1 MNFNPILSNSTIA
14 VSVPCRVDFGGTLD
28 ISTFYLALK
37 HKRPATLNLALDM
50 RTRVTLSPWESGRI
64 KISSR
69 GFDPVEQAHNE
80 AGIDHP
86 LGLMFA
92 VARYFD
98 AHGVHVHIESGSPP
112 RSALGGSSSAAVAV
126 AAAFYAA
133 LKKEVSPEH
142 VSWLAHYIES
152 SVAGVPCGMQDQ
164 TAAAFGGAN
173 LWEWKFGE
181 NGPLFDRVPVFRD
194 DLENRIKELNTH
206 ILVAYCGIPHESKD
220 INGQWVK
227 MFKSGVAYHQF
238 EQIADITRDFH
249 TALASGRYGVAG
261 ELMVRETE
269 VRGKLTPEVLDKTGK
284 RMFEKAK
291 AAHCGA
297 RFTGAGGGGCLWAVG
312 EQDCIQTLSAEW
324 RDILEGVENGRLLD
338 TSIDT
343 TGIRMED
350 PELA

>member
-1 MNFNPILSNSTIA
+1 
-14 VSVPCRVDFGGTLD
+14 
-28 ISTFYLALK
+28 FYLALK

-50 RTRVTLSPWESGRI
+50 RTRVTLSPWEPGRI

-69 GFDPVEQAHNE
+69 GFEPMEQAHNA

-92 VARYFD
+92 MARYFD

-126 AAAFYAA
+126 AAAFYSA
-133 LKKEVSPEH
+133 LGKEASPEH
-142 VSWLAHYIES
+142 ISWLAHYIES

-164 TAAAFGGAN
+164 AAAAFGGAT
-173 LWEWKFGE
+173 LWEWGFGDT
-181 NGPLFDRVPVFRD
+181 GPRFTRVPVFED
-194 DLENRIKELNTH
+194 QVADRIKELNRH

-220 INGQWVK
+220 INGQWVR
-227 MFKSGVAYHQF
+227 MFKAGTAYHQF
-238 EQIADITRDFH
+238 EQIADITRNFYA
-249 TALASGRYGVAG
+249 ALASGQYGLAG
-261 ELMVRETE
+261 ELMIRETE
-269 VRGKLTPEVLDKTGK
+269 IRSELTPEVLDKTGK

-291 AAHCGA
+291 AVHCGA

-312 EQDCIQTLSAEW
+312 EPKDIRTLRTEWQT
-324 RDILEGVENGRLLD
+324 ILDRVENGRLLD

-343 TGIRMED
+343 SGIRKEE
-350 PELA
+350 PETATI